1 MDARERRAEEEWISE
16 TRMQEDSMRRR
27 PTPLTQTRRR
37 YTGSTAA
44 GQGTIDLIIIEDL
57 ECVIQDRLDHPDLPP
72 GVGDVAT

>member
-1 MDARERRAEEEWISE
+1 
-16 TRMQEDSMRRR
+16 MRRQ

-44 GQGTIDLIIIEDL
+44 GPEAIDLIIIEDL
-57 ECVIQDRLDHPDLPP
+57 ECVIQDRLDDSDLPP